1 MKPFLTTLF
10 LLISALLFAQF
21 TPQFI
26 KKYKIASV
34 IETSSF
40 KEDGVP
46 QVVISKTH
54 YDNAGNDTAYYSGDI
69 LVYRKK
75 YVLDESDRIEM
86 VITESKSGNE
96 SERTTYTYETSGN
109 YTTTSRH
116 QLMDAVTIK
125 WFNKSGRLL
134 KEQREDG
141 AMLFYDYNT
150 KGQLV
155 QVMTKL
161 APSGKGDIEHLKYT
175 YNSLGRL
182 IKEESL
188 GTYRWTKLLYYD
200 SRGILIKTITSG
212 KEDGVV
218 YTTTNTYQYTF
229 MK

>member
-1 MKPFLTTLF
+1 MKPFLTTFF
-10 LLISALLFAQF
+10 LLMSVLLFAQV

-26 KKYKIASV
+26 KKYKIATV
-34 IETSSF
+34 TETSSF

-46 QVVISKTH
+46 QVAISKTH
-54 YDNAGNDTAYYSGDI
+54 YDSDGNDTAFYSGNNCI
-69 LVYRKK
+69 YRKI
-75 YVLDESDRIEM
+75 YILDESNRIEM
-86 VITESKSGNE
+86 VIMHDKGGNE
-96 SERTTYTYETSGN
+96 TERTTYTYETSGN

-150 KGQLV
+150 KGHLV

-161 APSGKGDIEHLKYT
+161 GPSGKGDIEHLKYT
-175 YNSLGRL
+175 YNSLGRQ

-200 SRGILIKTITSG
+200 SRGILIKTITAG
-212 KEDGVV
+212 KDDGVV